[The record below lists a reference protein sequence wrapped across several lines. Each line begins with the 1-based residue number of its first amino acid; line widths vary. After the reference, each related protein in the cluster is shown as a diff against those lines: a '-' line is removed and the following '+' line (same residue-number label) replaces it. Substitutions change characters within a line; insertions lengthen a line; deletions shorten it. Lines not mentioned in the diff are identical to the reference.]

1 MTRRRLYVMALGVFL
16 VVMPSAARAD
26 PAPRFDAVITPSA
39 VLPPGS
45 GTYTISIMN
54 KPNSSSA
61 NEAHIAIPDGFVV
74 DWFINPPHA
83 TIVSGLCA
91 GPSWTVTPGLTS
103 LDLAAPD
110 GSALCEQ
117 ATLDVTFSVLVGPL
131 IEGQYTWDTQL
142 SADGVALAALSQP
155 VLTVDATA
163 PETTIDSHPSNPS
176 PLDTA
181 SFAFSGDDGAGSG
194 VASFECNLDGAGFA
208 PCPTAYGGL
217 ADGSHTFQ
225 VRAIDMLGHTDASP
239 ASFSW
244 IIDTV
249 NPVVTIGS
257 GPPILT
263 NQTTASF
270 TFSSSKPDSTYECKL
285 DGASFTQCSSP
296 SLYTGLDDGSHV
308 FTVRATAVTTGPSTI
323 YGWTVDTVPPETT
336 IASGPPSTN
345 SSASATFAFTSSE
358 VGSTFACSLD
368 AGGVTPCVSP
378 TTYSGLGDGAHTFR
392 VEAVDAAGNAD
403 ATPATYSW
411 QITGVGPA
419 TIDRTPPGNVKRL
432 KRNVGYGSLKLS
444 WSQPPDSDFDHVEVF
459 VSTSAKSLPRT
470 PVYKG
475 KASRYTNKR
484 FKNGSYYRYA
494 VVSYDHTGNAS
505 RGSAAVVPPSILLRS
520 PRDGRSVR
528 LPPLLV
534 WARVSKATFYNVQLY
549 YGAQKVLSAW
559 PNSAK
564 LKLSR
569 NWGFEGRRVRLKKGS
584 YRWYVWPGFG
594 PRSKARYGHLLG
606 QSGFRVR

>member
-1 MTRRRLYVMALGVFL
+1 MTRLRLYVMALGVLL
-16 VVMPSAARAD
+16 VLMPSAARAD
-26 PAPRFDAVITPSA
+26 PAPAPRFDAAITPSA
-39 VLPPGS
+39 VVPPGL

-74 DWFINPPHA
+74 GFINA
-83 TIVSGLCA
+83 TIVSGSCA
-91 GPSWTVTPGLTS
+91 GPTWTVTPGLTS

-110 GSALCEQ
+110 GTALCEQ
-117 ATLDVTFSVLVGPL
+117 ATLEVTFSVLVGPL
-131 IEGQYTWDTQL
+131 TEDQYTWTTQL
-142 SADGVALAALSQP
+142 SGDGGSLAALSQP

-176 PLDTA
+176 PLTTA

-194 VASFECNLDGAGFA
+194 VASFECNLDDSGFA
-208 PCPTAYGGL
+208 PCPNPTAYGGL

-225 VRAIDMLGHTDASP
+225 VRAIDMLGHIDASP

-244 IIDTV
+244 TIDTV

-257 GPPILT
+257 GPPTLT
-263 NQTTASF
+263 NQTAASF

-285 DGASFTQCSSP
+285 DGANFTQCSSP

-308 FTVRATAVTTGPSTI
+308 FTVRATAVTTGPPTI

-368 AGGVTPCVSP
+368 AAGITPCASP

-411 QITGVGPA
+411 QIAGVGPA

-432 KRNVGYGSLKLS
+432 KRNVGYRSLKLS
-444 WSQPPDSDFDHVEVF
+444 WSRPSDSDFDHVEVF

-475 KASRYTNKR
+475 RASGYTNKR
-484 FKNGSYYRYA
+484 FRNGLYYRYA
-494 VVSYDHTGNAS
+494 VVSYDHAGNAS
-505 RGSAAVVPPSILLRS
+505 RGTAAVVPPSILLRS
-520 PRDGRSVR
+520 PGDGRRVHA
-528 LPPLLV
+528 PPLLV

-549 YGAQKVLSAW
+549 FGAQKVLSAW

-564 LKLSR
+564 LKLPRSWR
-569 NWGFEGRRVRLKKGS
+569 YEGRRFRLRNGS

-594 PRSKARYGHLLG
+594 PRSKARYGQLLG
-606 QSGFRVR
+606 QSSFKVR